1 MRGTSPADTSTP
13 LRGSSTMPLRRPT
26 SFSRAPWRRA
36 ALAIVA
42 VAAGATAVG
51 APGALSRATPA
62 AASTTGIISTVSPN
76 AIGKTAPSTVASNRQ
91 HGALPTR
98 STRGTAARSNR
109 AVPHTTASS
118 ATFSSTLLRNFNGTS
133 SLDSAKTNYGAQFE
147 PPDQGLC
154 EGNGFVLEAVN
165 SAYTVYTTAGAVVVG
180 PYNVNDLFNEGGYEF
195 TSDPR
200 CFYDA
205 STNRWFTLILF
216 ISGGGGGTTSH
227 FDVGV
232 STSGDPSK
240 FFNFYQVDT
249 TDATGTGCPCFG
261 DQPLFGIDQNNVY
274 VSTNEFPII
283 APAGN
288 PNQYNG
294 AQIYALDKTNMLAG
308 TTAKVDHFSAPDPV
322 TGVQS
327 ASLQPATSIGAPNA
341 EYFLSSL
348 DPLGTNDNRV
358 AVWAITQRDIHGSAT
373 PVLSDVVI
381 TSEPYAFPVPA
392 VQKGSTS
399 PIEQNDDRM
408 QQAEWINGSVS
419 AELETALTIGSD
431 PKPRDGA
438 AWFKIAP
445 TLNGAG
451 TAISSA
457 AIQRQGYVAS
467 AGNYLLYP
475 AMAVNSG
482 GRTAMV
488 FTLTGANNYPSAAY
502 AVLGQFGFNFGAP
515 IIPAGGTQPY
525 KPAPGF
531 NRWGDYSYALL
542 DTVSHTMWFA
552 TEYVPPK
559 PSQTTNGQRNW
570 GTRVLQLSITP

>member
-1 MRGTSPADTSTP
+1 
-13 LRGSSTMPLRRPT
+13 MPLRRPT
-26 SFSRAPWRRA
+26 SFARAPWRRA

-51 APGALSRATPA
+51 APGALSHATPVA
-62 AASTTGIISTVSPN
+62 AATTTAEIMHTVSPN
-76 AIGKTAPSTVASNRQ
+76 AGARTAPSATASTRQ

-109 AVPHTTASS
+109 AVPHTPATSTAP
-118 ATFSSTLLRNFNGTS
+118 FSSTLLRNFNGTS

-154 EGNGFVLEAVN
+154 EGNGFILEAVN
-165 SAYTVYTTAGAVVVG
+165 SAYTVYSTAGGNGTTGNVVAG

-249 TDATGTGCPCFG
+249 TDATNTANGCPCFG
-261 DQPLFGIDQNNVY
+261 DQPLFGIDQFNVY
-274 VSTNEFPII
+274 VSTNEFSIL
-283 APAGN
+283 G
-288 PNQYNG
+288 PNFNG
-294 AQIYALDKTNMLAG
+294 AQVYALDKTNMIAG
-308 TTAKVDHFSAPDPV
+308 APITPAHFSAPDPASA
-322 TGVQS
+322 VQA

-341 EYFLSSL
+341 EYLLSSL
-348 DPLGTNDNRV
+348 DPNSVNDNRV
-358 AVWAITQRDIHGSAT
+358 AVWAITNRDIHGGQT
-373 PVLSDVVI
+373 PALSDVVI
-381 TSEPYAFPVPA
+381 TSELYAFPVPA
-392 VQKGSTS
+392 KQKGSTGL
-399 PIEQNDDRM
+399 ITQNDDRM
-408 QQAEWINGSVS
+408 QQAEWINGVVS
-419 AELETALTIGSD
+419 AELETGITIGSD
-431 PKPRDGA
+431 PAIRDGA

-445 TLNGAG
+445 TLTG
-451 TAISSA
+451 TAITSA
-457 AIQRQGYVAS
+457 AIQRQGYVSS

-475 AMAVNSG
+475 AMEVNSG

-488 FTLTGANNYPSAAY
+488 FTLTGANNYPSVAY
-502 AVLGQFGFNFGAP
+502 AVLGQFGFNFGP
-515 IIPAGGTQPY
+515 VIIPAGGTGPY
-525 KPAPGF
+525 LPKPGVPD
-531 NRWGDYSYALL
+531 RWGDYSYALV
-542 DTVSHTMWFA
+542 DTVTHTMWFA

>member
-1 MRGTSPADTSTP
+1 MS
-13 LRGSSTMPLRRPT
+13 LRRPT
-26 SFSRAPWRRA
+26 SVARARWRRA

-42 VAAGATAVG
+42 VAAGATVIG
-51 APGALSRATPA
+51 APGGLSRATPA
-62 AASTTGIISTVSPN
+62 AASTTTGTMQKVSPN
-76 AIGKTAPSTVASNRQ
+76 ASTKLAPSARASTRP

-98 STRGTAARSNR
+98 STRGTAARANG
-109 AVPHTTASS
+109 AVPHTTASPT
-118 ATFSSTLLRNFNGTS
+118 TFASTLLRNFNGTS

-205 STNRWFTLILF
+205 SSNRWFTLILF
-216 ISGGGGGTTSH
+216 INSAGTASH

-249 TDATGTGCPCFG
+249 SDASNTANGCPCFG
-261 DQPLFGIDQNNVY
+261 DQPLFGIDQFNVY
-274 VSTNEFPII
+274 VSTNEFSIL
-283 APAGN
+283 GT
-288 PNQYNG
+288 QYNG

-308 TTAKVDHFSAPDPV
+308 TAATVDHFSAPDPV
-322 TGVQS
+322 SGIQS
-327 ASLQPATSIGAPNA
+327 SSLQPATSIGAPDA

-348 DPLGTNDNRV
+348 DPTATSDTRV
-358 AVWAITQRDIHGSAT
+358 EVSAITQRDIHGGQT
-373 PVLSDVVI
+373 PLLSDVVI
-381 TSEPYAFPVPA
+381 TSELYAFPVPA

-399 PIEQNDDRM
+399 PLTQNDDRM

-419 AELETALTIGSD
+419 AELETGITIGSD
-431 PKPRDGA
+431 PTVRDGA

-445 TLNGAG
+445 TLTG

-475 AMAVNSG
+475 AMMVNSG

-515 IIPAGGTQPY
+515 IIPAGGTNSYRP
-525 KPAPGF
+525 KTGVPD
-531 NRWGDYSYALL
+531 RWGDYSYALL

-552 TEYVPPK
+552 TEYVPPLS
-559 PSQTTNGQRNW
+559 SQTTNGQRNW
-570 GTRVLQLSITP
+570 GTRVLQLSITG

>member
-1 MRGTSPADTSTP
+1 
-13 LRGSSTMPLRRPT
+13 MPLRR
-26 SFSRAPWRRA
+26 SASSVRAPWRRA

-51 APGALSRATPA
+51 APGALSHAIPA
-62 AASTTGIISTVSPN
+62 AAATTRAVAMQTVSPN
-76 AIGKTAPSTVASNRQ
+76 AVAKVAPSARPSTRQ
-91 HGALPTR
+91 RGALPTR

-109 AVPHTTASS
+109 AVPKTTAST
-118 ATFSSTLLRNFNGTS
+118 ATFGSTLLRNFNGTS

-205 STNRWFTLILF
+205 SSNRWFTLILF
-216 ISGGGGGTTSH
+216 INSAGTASR
-227 FDVGV
+227 FDLGV

-249 TDATGTGCPCFG
+249 SDASNTANGCPCLG

-274 VSTNEFPII
+274 VSTNEFSIQ
-283 APAGN
+283 GSN
-288 PNQYNG
+288 FNG
-294 AQIYALDKTNMLAG
+294 AQIYALDKTNLLAG
-308 TTAKVDHFSAPDPV
+308 ASITPFHFSAPDPV
-322 TGVQS
+322 SGVQS
-327 ASLQPATSIGAPNA
+327 SSLQPATSIGAPDA
-341 EYFLSSL
+341 EYLLSSL
-348 DPLGTNDNRV
+348 DPNATNDNRV
-358 AVWAITQRDIHGSAT
+358 AVWAITQRDIHGGQT
-373 PVLSDVVI
+373 PLLSSVVI
-381 TSEPYAFPVPA
+381 TSELYAFPVPA

-399 PIEQNDDRM
+399 PLNQNDDRM

-419 AELETALTIGSD
+419 AELETAITIGTD
-431 PKPRDGA
+431 PTRRDGA

-445 TLNGAG
+445 TLTG

-457 AIQRQGYVAS
+457 TIQRQGYVAS
-467 AGNYLLYP
+467 LGNYLLYP
-475 AMAVNSG
+475 AMEVNSG

-515 IIPAGGTQPY
+515 VIPAGGTQPY
-525 KPAPGF
+525 KPKPGN

-552 TEYVPPK
+552 TEYVPPL
-559 PSQTTNGQRNW
+559 PSQTTNGLRNW

>member
-1 MRGTSPADTSTP
+1 
-13 LRGSSTMPLRRPT
+13 MPLRRST
-26 SFSRAPWRRA
+26 SLARAPWRRA

-51 APGALSRATPA
+51 APGALSHATPA
-62 AASTTGIISTVSPN
+62 AAATTGTIQTVSPN
-76 AIGKTAPSTVASNRQ
+76 ASGKLAPAVSASNRQ
-91 HGALPTR
+91 HGTLPTR
-98 STRGTAARSNR
+98 STRGAAARSNQ
-109 AVPHTTASS
+109 AIAHTTASN
-118 ATFSSTLLRNFNGTS
+118 AAFSSTLLRNFNGTS

-147 PPDQGLC
+147 PPDQALC

-165 SAYTVYTTAGAVVVG
+165 SAYTVYTTAGNATVGNVVVG

-205 STNRWFTLILF
+205 TSNRWFTLILF

-249 TDATGTGCPCFG
+249 TDPTGTGCPCFG
-261 DQPLFGIDQNNVY
+261 DQPLFGIDQFNVY
-274 VSTNEFPII
+274 VSTNEFSILGPSF
-283 APAGN
+283 
-288 PNQYNG
+288 NG
-294 AQIYALDKTNMLAG
+294 AQVYALDKTNMLAG
-308 TTAKVDHFSAPDPV
+308 TNATVDHFSAPDPAS
-322 TGVQS
+322 GVQA
-327 ASLQPATSIGAPNA
+327 ASLQPATSIGSPNA

-348 DPLGTNDNRV
+348 DPNGTSDNRV
-358 AVWAITQRDIHGSAT
+358 AVWAITQRDIHNGQT
-373 PVLSDVVI
+373 PLLSDVVI
-381 TSEPYAFPVPA
+381 TSELYSFPVPA

-399 PIEQNDDRM
+399 PITQNDDRM

-419 AELETALTIGSD
+419 AELETALFIGSD
-431 PKPRDGA
+431 PTVRDGA
-438 AWFKIAP
+438 AWFKIQP
-445 TLNGAG
+445 TLTG

-457 AIQRQGYVAS
+457 AIQKQGYVAS

-475 AMAVNSG
+475 AMAVNLG

-502 AVLGQFGFNFGAP
+502 AVLGQFGFQFGAP
-515 IIPAGGTQPY
+515 TIPAGGTGPY
-525 KPAPGF
+525 LPKPTVPD
-531 NRWGDYSYALL
+531 RWGDYSWALV

-570 GTRVLQLSITP
+570 GTRVLQLSISP

>member
-1 MRGTSPADTSTP
+1 
-13 LRGSSTMPLRRPT
+13 MPLRRPT
-26 SFSRAPWRRA
+26 SSARAPWRRA

-42 VAAGATAVG
+42 VAAGATAIG
-51 APGALSRATPA
+51 APGALSHATPA
-62 AASTTGIISTVSPN
+62 AASTTTGTIHTVSPN
-76 AIGKTAPSTVASNRQ
+76 ASGKQAPSAPASTRQ
-91 HGALPTR
+91 RGALPTR
-98 STRGTAARSNR
+98 STRGPAARSNA
-109 AVPHTTASS
+109 AVPNTPASN
-118 ATFSSTLLRNFNGTS
+118 TVPFSSTLLRNFNGTS

-205 STNRWFTLILF
+205 TSNRWFTLILF

-261 DQPLFGIDQNNVY
+261 DQPLFGIDQFNVY
-274 VSTNEFPII
+274 VSTNEFSILGP
-283 APAGN
+283 
-288 PNQYNG
+288 QFNG
-294 AQIYALDKTNMLAG
+294 AQVYALDKTNMLAG
-308 TTAKVDHFSAPDPV
+308 LATTFAHFSAPDPA
-322 TGVQS
+322 TSVQA

-348 DPLGTNDNRV
+348 DPNGTSDNRV
-358 AVWAITQRDIHGSAT
+358 AVWAITQRDIHGGQS
-373 PVLSDVVI
+373 PLLSDVVI
-381 TSEPYAFPVPA
+381 TSELYAFPVPA

-399 PIEQNDDRM
+399 PITQNDDRM

-419 AELETALTIGSD
+419 AELETALKTGSD
-431 PKPRDGA
+431 PTVRDGA
-438 AWFKIAP
+438 AWFKIQP
-445 TLNGAG
+445 TLTG

-457 AIQRQGYVAS
+457 AIQRQGYLGS

-488 FTLTGANNYPSAAY
+488 FTLTGANNFPSAAY
-502 AVLGQFGFNFGAP
+502 AVLGQFGFQFGAP

-525 KPAPGF
+525 KPKPGF

-570 GTRVLQLSITP
+570 GTRVLQLSVSP

>member
-1 MRGTSPADTSTP
+1 
-13 LRGSSTMPLRRPT
+13 MPLRRPT
-26 SFSRAPWRRA
+26 SLARAPWRRA

-51 APGALSRATPA
+51 APGGLSHATPA
-62 AASTTGIISTVSPN
+62 AASTTGTISTVSPN
-76 AIGKTAPSTVASNRQ
+76 ASAKLAPSVSASNRQ
-91 HGALPTR
+91 HGTLTTR
-98 STRGTAARSNR
+98 STRGTAARSNA
-109 AVPHTTASS
+109 AVPNTTSS
-118 ATFSSTLLRNFNGTS
+118 NAAFSSTLLRNFNGTS

-180 PYNVNDLFNEGGYEF
+180 PYNVNDMFNEGGYEF

-216 ISGGGGGTTSH
+216 ISGGGGGTTSR
-227 FDVGV
+227 FDIGV

-249 TDATGTGCPCFG
+249 TDASNTAGGCPCFG
-261 DQPLFGIDQNNVY
+261 DQPLFGIDQNNFY
-274 VSTNEFPII
+274 VSTNEFSIL
-283 APAGN
+283 G
-288 PNQYNG
+288 PNFNG
-294 AQIYALDKTNMLAG
+294 AQIYALDKTNMLTGAP
-308 TTAKVDHFSAPDPV
+308 TTVDHFSAPDPV
-322 TGVQS
+322 AGVQA
-327 ASLQPATSIGAPNA
+327 ASVQPATSVGAPNA

-348 DPLGTNDNRV
+348 DPNGTVDNRV
-358 AVWAITQRDIHGSAT
+358 AVWAITQRDLHGGQT
-373 PVLSDVVI
+373 PLLSSVVI
-381 TSEPYAFPVPA
+381 TSEFYEFPVPA
-392 VQKGSTS
+392 VQKGSTGRLN
-399 PIEQNDDRM
+399 QDDDRM

-419 AELETALTIGSD
+419 AALETGLTIGSD
-431 PKPRDGA
+431 PTVRDGA
-438 AWFKIAP
+438 AWFKIQP
-445 TLNGAG
+445 TLTG
-451 TAISSA
+451 TAITSA

-475 AMAVNSG
+475 AMVVNLG

-488 FTLTGANNYPSAAY
+488 FTLTGATHYPSAAY

-515 IIPAGGTQPY
+515 IIAAGGTGPY
-525 KPAPGF
+525 LPKPGVPD
-531 NRWGDYSYALL
+531 RWGDYSWALV

-570 GTRVLQLSITP
+570 GTRVLQLSVSP

>member
-1 MRGTSPADTSTP
+1 MH
-13 LRGSSTMPLRRPT
+13 
-26 SFSRAPWRRA
+26 
-36 ALAIVA
+36 
-42 VAAGATAVG
+42 
-51 APGALSRATPA
+51 
-62 AASTTGIISTVSPN
+62 TVSPN
-76 AIGKTAPSTVASNRQ
+76 ASGKQAPSAPASTRQ

-109 AVPHTTASS
+109 AVPNTAASN
-118 ATFSSTLLRNFNGTS
+118 AAFSSTLLRNFNGTS

-200 CFYDA
+200 CFYEA
-205 STNRWFTLILF
+205 SSNRWFTLILF
-216 ISGGGGGTTSH
+216 INAAGTQSH

-240 FFNFYQVDT
+240 FFNFYRIDT
-249 TDATGTGCPCFG
+249 TDASNTVNGCPCFG
-261 DQPLFGIDQNNVY
+261 DQPLFGIDQFNVY
-274 VSTNEFPII
+274 VSTNEFSIL
-283 APAGN
+283 G
-288 PNQYNG
+288 PNFNG
-294 AQIYALDKTNMLAG
+294 AQVYALDKTNMLAG
-308 TTAKVDHFSAPDPV
+308 LATTFAHFSAPDPAA
-322 TGVQS
+322 GVQA

-348 DPLGTNDNRV
+348 DPNGTGDNRV
-358 AVWAITQRDIHGSAT
+358 AVWAITQRDIHGGQS
-373 PVLSDVVI
+373 PLLSSVVI
-381 TSEPYAFPVPA
+381 TSENYILPVPA
-392 VQKGSTS
+392 VQKGSTGLIN
-399 PIEQNDDRM
+399 PDDDRM

-419 AELETALTIGSD
+419 AELDTALTIGSD
-431 PKPRDGA
+431 PIQRDGA
-438 AWFKIAP
+438 AWFKIQP
-445 TLNGAG
+445 TLTG

-457 AIQRQGYVAS
+457 AIQKQGYVAS

-515 IIPAGGTQPY
+515 IIPAGGTGPY
-525 KPAPGF
+525 LPKPGVPD
-531 NRWGDYSYALL
+531 RWGDYSWALL

-559 PSQTTNGQRNW
+559 PSQTINGQRNW
-570 GTRVLQLSITP
+570 GTRVLQLSITG

>member
-1 MRGTSPADTSTP
+1 
-13 LRGSSTMPLRRPT
+13 MPLRRHTPLA
-26 SFSRAPWRRA
+26 RAPWRRA

-51 APGALSRATPA
+51 APGGLSHATPA
-62 AASTTGIISTVSPN
+62 AASTTTGTIQTVSPN
-76 AIGKTAPSTVASNRQ
+76 ASTKLAPSHTPSNRQ
-91 HGALPTR
+91 HGTLTPR
-98 STRGTAARSNR
+98 STRGSAPRSTAAV
-109 AVPHTTASS
+109 AHTTASNT
-118 ATFSSTLLRNFNGTS
+118 AAFSSTLLRNFNGTS
-133 SLDSAKTNYGAQFE
+133 SLDSAKTNYSAQFE

-154 EGNGFVLEAVN
+154 EGNGFILEAVN
-165 SAYTVYTTAGAVVVG
+165 SAYTVYSTAGGNATTGHVVVG

-205 STNRWFTLILF
+205 SVNRWFTLILF
-216 ISGGGGGTTSH
+216 ISGGGGGTQSH
-227 FDVGV
+227 FDLGV

-249 TDATGTGCPCFG
+249 TDAANTANGCPCFG

-274 VSTNEFPII
+274 VSTNEFSIL
-283 APAGN
+283 G
-288 PNQYNG
+288 PNFNG
-294 AQIYALDKTNMLAG
+294 AQVYALDKTNLVAG
-308 TTAKVDHFSAPDPV
+308 TATTVDHFSAPDPAA
-322 TGVQS
+322 GVQA

-341 EYFLSSL
+341 EYLLSSL
-348 DPLGTNDNRV
+348 DPSGTSDNRV
-358 AVWAITQRDIHGSAT
+358 AVWAITNRDLHGGQT
-373 PVLSDVVI
+373 PVLSSVVI
-381 TSEPYAFPVPA
+381 TSELYTFPLPA

-399 PIEQNDDRM
+399 PITQNDDRM

-419 AELETALTIGSD
+419 AELETAIHISGD
-431 PKPRDGA
+431 PTTRDGA

-445 TLNGAG
+445 TLTG

-475 AMAVNSG
+475 AMVVNSG

-488 FTLTGANNYPSAAY
+488 FTLTGATHYPSAAY

-515 IIPAGGTQPY
+515 VIPAGGTNSYRP
-525 KPAPGF
+525 KPGVPD
-531 NRWGDYSYALL
+531 RWGDYSYGLL

-552 TEYVPPK
+552 TEYVPPL

-570 GTRVLQLSITP
+570 GTRVLQLSITG

>member
-1 MRGTSPADTSTP
+1 
-13 LRGSSTMPLRRPT
+13 MPLRRPT
-26 SFSRAPWRRA
+26 SLARAPWRRA

-51 APGALSRATPA
+51 APGGLSHATPA
-62 AASTTGIISTVSPN
+62 AASTTAGTMHTVLPN
-76 AIGKTAPSTVASNRQ
+76 ASGKTAPSAGASTRQ

-98 STRGTAARSNR
+98 STRGTAARSNA
-109 AVPHTTASS
+109 AVPHTPSS
-118 ATFSSTLLRNFNGTS
+118 NAAFSSTLLRNFNGTS

-200 CFYDA
+200 CFYEA
-205 STNRWFTLILF
+205 SSNRWFTLILF
-216 ISGGGGGTTSH
+216 INSAGTASH

-240 FFNFYQVDT
+240 FFNFYRIDT
-249 TDATGTGCPCFG
+249 TDAGNTANGCPCFG
-261 DQPLFGIDQNNVY
+261 DQPLFGIDQFNVY
-274 VSTNEFPII
+274 VSTNEFSIL
-283 APAGN
+283 G
-288 PNQYNG
+288 PNFNG
-294 AQIYALDKTNMLAG
+294 AQVYALDKTNMIAG
-308 TTAKVDHFSAPDPV
+308 SATTFTQFSAPDPAS
-322 TGVQS
+322 GVQA

-341 EYFLSSL
+341 EYLLSSL

-358 AVWAITQRDIHGSAT
+358 AVWAITQRDIHGGQT
-373 PVLSDVVI
+373 PLLSDVVI
-381 TSEPYAFPVPA
+381 TSEPYTFPVPA

-399 PIEQNDDRM
+399 PITQNDDRM

-419 AELETALTIGSD
+419 AELETAIKIGSD
-431 PKPRDGA
+431 PTTRDGA

-445 TLNGAG
+445 TLTG

-475 AMAVNSG
+475 AMVVNSG

-488 FTLTGANNYPSAAY
+488 FTLTGANNFPSAAY

-515 IIPAGGTQPY
+515 IIPAGGTNSYRP
-525 KPAPGF
+525 KPGVPD
-531 NRWGDYSYALL
+531 RWGDYSYALL

-552 TEYVPPK
+552 TEYVPPA

-570 GTRVLQLSITP
+570 GTRVLQLSITG